1 MKHFY
6 NLVTCNSSQQ
16 VNFNRKE
23 NKKSVGVVWAEAKSA
38 TSRKNQNPKDDQ
50 VHHGELER
58 SGIAEGRTRTWRLPR
73 WVGSEDGEGPPQD
86 EDDVDG
92 PVDVLHR
99 SLSAAAIREK
109 ARQMEQASQEEE
121 DSRASCARRADV
133 AQADDDEDDRDAEGD
148 DVAAIH
154 FLCQTSFQMS
164 KGGRSFEGSAVS
176 RFWTGQKR
184 NSDQLSFENEIKNM
198 IIVGFNVIVK
208 Q

>member
-23 NKKSVGVVWAEAKSA
+23 NKKSVGVVWAEAKSER
-38 TSRKNQNPKDDQ
+38 SRNNQNPKDDQ

-58 SGIAEGRTRTWRLPR
+58 SGIAEGRTRTWSLPR

-109 ARQMEQASQEEE
+109 ARQMEKSSQEEE
-121 DSRASCARRADV
+121 DSRASGARRADV

-154 FLCQTSFQMS
+154 FYVRRVFKYVKEWSKFWGKCSF
-164 KGGRSFEGSAVS
+164 
-176 RFWTGQKR
+176 W
-184 NSDQLSFENEIKNM
+184 D
-198 IIVGFNVIVK
+198 
-208 Q
+208 